1 MSRSIRCALRSR
13 SIGETLGTVEEDV
26 EWPPP
31 AARVKAA
38 VWRAEG
44 HIERGE
50 YAQAAQALEEV
61 FGLGGDQTLLRGLHH
76 LAAAGWKHQHGETE
90 RARRQLEHARRR
102 LGRGR
107 PRLLTLVERRLG
119 S

>member
-1 MSRSIRCALRSR
+1 MD
-13 SIGETLGTVEEDV
+13 EDV

-31 AARVKAA
+31 AARVRSA

-50 YAQAAQALEEV
+50 YAHAAQALEQV
-61 FGLGGDQTLLRGLHH
+61 FGLGGDQVLVRGLYH
-76 LAAAGWKHQHGETE
+76 LAAAGWRQQHGETE
-90 RARRQLEHARRR
+90 RARRQLSRARSRLGRRRRR
-102 LGRGR
+102 LVA
-107 PRLLTLVERRLG
+107 LVARELG